1 MSYTVLSNIILRS
14 SDILIGTIHRK
25 VGHMSGGKPNS
36 TGDSLDFWPTPASIL
51 AGYAFLISWRFLPQ
65 T

>member
-14 SDILIGTIHRK
+14 SDILLGTIHRK

-36 TGDSLDFWPTPASIL
+36 IGDSLDCWPPLASIL
-51 AGYAFLISWRFLPQ
+51 AQLKPGGVCHRHE
-65 T
+65 